1 MDSKDAKTRDSIR
14 TLVDGATASR
24 EGRVY
29 LGFLLA
35 MSGMLAHSRT
45 GSVEELAYDAGRRSL
60 GLSIYSMLAD
70 LDPYLPMRCLVEK
83 HEWEKEEGMS
93 DE

>member
-1 MDSKDAKTRDSIR
+1 MDSRDAKIRDALRSII
-14 TLVDGATASR
+14 TGATASR
-24 EGRVY
+24 EGRIY

-35 MSGMLAHSRT
+35 MSGMLAHGRS

-70 LDPYLPMRCLVEK
+70 LDPFLPTRCLVEK